1 MSLIQYPDGRPMTND
16 IDFVSFFHD
25 YLVLGE
31 CKQFVNGK
39 NEIWIDPTK
48 WKMLNLF
55 GKLIEPTHRKILFT
69 ATPDYSLQRSSD
81 ELWFQTLDSLLKDPH
96 QYQTCSGSIIIQKED
111 MIPAT
116 REGFSELGNNLLKH
130 YGIKSMTFK
139 NER

>member
-16 IDFVSFFHD
+16 IDFASFYHN

-48 WKMLNLF
+48 LKMLRLLGN
-55 GKLIEPTHRKILFT
+55 LIEPTHRKIFFVGT
-69 ATPDYSLQRSSD
+69 DDYSLQKPGD
-81 ELWFQTLDSLLKDPH
+81 DLWFQTLDSLLSEQVP
-96 QYQTCSGSIIIQKED
+96 YETCSGSIVIQKED
-111 MIPAT
+111 MIPGT
-116 REGFSELGNNLLKH
+116 REGFSALGNGVLKH